1 MRIVPLLLLSGVAFG
16 QVATPEEQAQQK
28 YRAYLEY
35 RRDDMRPRTRM
46 RLIREMAR
54 LDSPTAR
61 KALLKI
67 ARSARTK
74 DEAVIAILSVGR
86 VAKRDTVEKLIL
98 QIAKK
103 PEPARIEAL
112 ADSLASVVDAGA
124 RTWIA
129 TKALDQRKPEIL
141 YAVALAQASIA
152 DNVAAPKLIALYN
165 KTKNI
170 DVAHATIRGLAAL
183 AGPGVTETLD
193 AAAKHKD
200 WRVRLAVAHAP
211 THAIRMLDDTRPQ
224 VRQAAAV
231 TCAQLKIP
239 DAADA
244 LIRLVEADPRLRT
257 RHDASKALA
266 AISGRDFELDAAA
279 WRRWRKEQTGEAKPG
294 RVTVAR
300 YYKFGIYSDRVLFVV
315 DTSGSMNWSYHF
327 KPTRI
332 DVARRQLDKVLR
344 SIQTNALVNV
354 MTYSDK
360 VRMWQKKEIT
370 ANEKNIQRAV
380 AWSQKSL
387 AKPDGN
393 THTYTALKK
402 AFERNPEFD
411 TIYFLSDGSP
421 SDGDYV
427 SPEGIVY
434 SVRAWNRYRRARINT
449 IALTLENVDRGH
461 PNEATSSLVRMK
473 ELMRELARATGG
485 DTVVVVSA
493 PPK

>member
-1 MRIVPLLLLSGVAFG
+1 MLFAAAAAA

-35 RRDDMRPRTRM
+35 RRDDVRPQTRM

-67 ARSARTK
+67 ARSARTR
-74 DEAVIAILSVGR
+74 DEAVIAILSIGR

-98 QIAKK
+98 QIAKN

-112 ADSLASVVDAGA
+112 ADSLASVVDQEA
-124 RTWIA
+124 RTWLA

-141 YAVALAQASIA
+141 YAVALAQAGIA
-152 DNVAAPKLIALYN
+152 DNVAAPKLIKLFN
-165 KTKNI
+165 TTKSI
-170 DVAHATIRGLAAL
+170 DVAHAAIRGLGAL
-183 AGPGVTETLD
+183 DGASATLD
-193 AAAKHKD
+193 AAAIHKD

-211 THAIRMLDDTRPQ
+211 THAKRMLDDTRPQ

-231 TCAQLKIP
+231 TCEKLKIA
-239 DAADA
+239 DATDA
-244 LIRLVEADPRLRT
+244 LITLVEADPRLRT
-257 RHDASKALA
+257 RHDASKALK
-266 AISGRDFELDAAA
+266 AISGRDYELDAAA

-294 RVTVAR
+294 RMTVAR

-327 KPTRI
+327 KPSRI

-344 SIQTNALVNV
+344 TIQKNALVNV

-360 VRMWQKKEIT
+360 VRMWQKQEVT

-380 AWSQKSL
+380 AWTQKVL
-387 AKPDGN
+387 AKPEGD
-393 THTYTALKK
+393 THTYKALKK

-411 TIYFLSDGSP
+411 TIYFLSDGYP
-421 SDGDYV
+421 SDGDYI

-473 ELMRELARATGG
+473 ELMRELARTTGG
-485 DTVVVVSA
+485 EMVVVTNA
-493 PPK
+493 PKN